1 MLKIDIKL
9 TRDTKK
15 SKIVNVEN
23 NERRIKFIEI
33 ELFKIK
39 VIDKNINSRSSKFKT
54 KN

>member
-1 MLKIDIKL
+1 MLKIDTKL

-15 SKIVNVEN
+15 LKIVNVEN
-23 NERRIKFIEI
+23 DERRKA

-39 VIDKNINSRSSKFKT
+39 IINEKMSSCLRKFKT